1 MPDIVPRRRILL
13 ASATTLPLL
22 LATAGCRSS
31 DVFAGPDPLAGRPPL
46 GHDVLTLQAVIAA
59 EENLIHLYQE
69 AINGDSGTAT
79 REPQQAR
86 SRMLRPLLAQHEQHL
101 AQLRA
106 RLIEPPGRTDQTT
119 GPAASAAGPRPA
131 RDPPASPPP
140 SCARRNAPRQAG
152 LVQRLATV
160 EPALAQ
166 LFASIAASDATHAT
180 ALAAKGLG

>member
-46 GHDVLTLQAVIAA
+46 GHNVLTLQAVIAA
-59 EENLIHLYQE
+59 EENLIRLYQG
-69 AINGDSGTAT
+69 AINGDSRTAT

-106 RLIEPPGRTDQTT
+106 RLIEPPGQTDQTT
-119 GPAASAAGPRPA
+119 GPAASAAASPRPA
-131 RDPPASPPP
+131 RVTTAQLRAAERAS
-140 SCARRNAPRQAG
+140 AG
-152 LVQRLATV
+152 DLVQRLATM

>member
-1 MPDIVPRRRILL
+1 VPDIVPRRRILL

-46 GHDVLTLQAVIAA
+46 GHDVLTLQTVIAA
-59 EENLIHLYQE
+59 EETLIHLYRG
-69 AINGDSGTAT
+69 ALNGDSGTAT

-119 GPAASAAGPRPA
+119 GPAASAAGSPGPA
-131 RDPPASPPP
+131 RVTTAQLRAAERAS
-140 SCARRNAPRQAG
+140 AAG